1 MVLLGRRSAEE
12 KIASFL
18 IGWRD
23 RLARLGDPTNTVPLP
38 MGRQD
43 IADFLGL
50 TIETVSRTFTKLERD
65 GLIEIVPGGVC
76 LLDLERVEAL
86 AAA

>member
-1 MVLLGRRSAEE
+1 MALLGRRSAEE
-12 KIASFL
+12 KVASFP

-23 RLARLGDPTNTVPLP
+23 RLARLGDATNTVPLP

-43 IADFLGL
+43 IADFLRL
-50 TIETVSRTFTKLERD
+50 IIETVNR
-65 GLIEIVPGGVC
+65 LIEIVPGGVC
-76 LLDLERVEAL
+76 LRNLECVQSL